1 MVDGEWPM
9 RGSPWS
15 PPRAGTL
22 LAVAGQR
29 TDRPWGHYVVLDG
42 SGSTHQVKRIR
53 VEPGHRLSLQSHAHR
68 SEHWFVV
75 AGEGLVWL
83 DDERLPVRPGLSVD
97 IPVGARHRVECVGPE
112 PLVFVEVQ
120 HGTYFGEDD
129 IVRHD
134 DDYGR

>member
-1 MVDGEWPM
+1 MNE
-9 RGSPWS
+9 
-15 PPRAGTL
+15 
-22 LAVAGQR
+22 R
-29 TDRPWGHYVVLDG
+29 TERPWGHFHVLDDSAG
-42 SGSTHQVKRIR
+42 THKVKTIH
-53 VEPGHRLSLQSHAHR
+53 VGPGHRLSLQSHRRR

-83 DDERLPVRPGLSVD
+83 DEARIPVRAGATIDV
-97 IPVGARHRVECVGPE
+97 PVGMRHRVECTGDA

-134 DDYGR
+134 DDYGRELEI